1 MNQVRIVADNLSIHL
16 PIYNINSLNL
26 KKTLLR
32 VGTGGRIHAASKCL
46 VVEALRGITFTA
58 EEGDRI
64 GLVGLNGAGK
74 TTLLRAVAGIFQPTG
89 GSLQISGRVVP
100 LLAVGV
106 GMHDDATGYENLR
119 NCAMQQG
126 MTVEEIDAKIDEI
139 ASFTQLG
146 DYLDLPIYTYSA
158 GMRMRLGFAV
168 TTAMEADILA
178 LDEVIGAGDA
188 VFVNQAV
195 ARFNSMLDRTPIVL
209 LATHDQGSIRTLC
222 NKVLLLGEGRVLD
235 YGPADS
241 VLKTYARSI
250 AGV

>member
-1 MNQVRIVADNLSIHL
+1 MTPVRIVADTVSIHL

-32 VGTGGRIHAASKCL
+32 VGTGGRIHAAAKCL
-46 VVEALRGITFTA
+46 VVEALRGVSFTA

-89 GSLQISGRVVP
+89 GRLEVSGRVVP

-119 NCAMQQG
+119 NCALQQG
-126 MTVEEIDAKIDEI
+126 MTVDEIAAKIDEI
-139 ASFTQLG
+139 AAFTQLG
-146 DYLDLPIYTYSA
+146 DYLDLPTYTYSA

-168 TTAMEADILA
+168 ATAMDADILA

-188 VFVNQAV
+188 VFVNRAV
-195 ARFNSMLDRTPIVL
+195 ERFNSMLERTRIVL
-209 LATHDQGSIRTLC
+209 LATHDEAAIRTLC
-222 NKVLLLGEGRVLD
+222 NKVLLLAEGRVLD
-235 YGPADS
+235 FGPTDA
-241 VLKTYARSI
+241 VLQTYARSVA
-250 AGV
+250 AG

>member
-1 MNQVRIVADNLSIHL
+1 MTGIRIVADNLSIHL

-46 VVEALRGITFTA
+46 VVEALRGVSFAA

-74 TTLLRAVAGIFQPTG
+74 TTLLRAVAGIFHPTG
-89 GSLQISGRVVP
+89 GSLRVDGRVVP

-106 GMHDDATGYENLR
+106 GMHDDATGHENLR
-119 NCAMQQG
+119 SCALQQG
-126 MTVEEIDAKIDEI
+126 MTVAEIDAKIDEI
-139 ASFTQLG
+139 AAFTQLG
-146 DYLDLPIYTYSA
+146 EYLDLPIYTYSA

-168 TTAMEADILA
+168 ATAMDADILA

-188 VFVNQAV
+188 VFINRAME
-195 ARFNSMLDRTPIVL
+195 RFNSLLNRTRIVL
-209 LATHDQGSIRTLC
+209 LATHDLGAIRTLC
-222 NKVLLLGEGRVLD
+222 NKALLLGEGRVLD
-235 YGPADS
+235 FGPTES
-241 VLKTYARSI
+241 VLDTYARCV
-250 AGV
+250 ATR